1 MTMNELLLDALN
13 RYIEML
19 ESELKEN
26 EHENE
31 SK

>member
-19 ESELKEN
+19 ENELKEN
-26 EHENE
+26 EHDGE
-31 SK
+31 